1 MKNLRKILVASLFT
15 VAFYAQAQERET
27 LTIPLSDPSKE
38 SKLNLSLVTGSIR
51 VVSYAGKDI
60 VVDAVVAKDEETK
73 SRPAEKDGMKR
84 LNVGNAGFEITAKEV
99 NNVVKVGVDKP
110 TLNVSFTVKVPQKT
124 SLKLSTV
131 NNGDIYVDNVN
142 GNLEISNV
150 NGDIKLKNI
159 AGSVSANT
167 INGDVIVNF
176 TDVTANSAMAF
187 TNLNG
192 KIDVAFPANYK
203 ANVKLKTD
211 RGDIYSDFDIDIDK
225 TNAKAIQTTD
235 KEKGLYKLKKDDW
248 TYGKINGG
256 GAEMTMKSMNG
267 DIFIRKAK

>member
-1 MKNLRKILVASLFT
+1 MKNLKNILVAALLT
-15 VAFYAQAQERET
+15 VGFYAQAQERET
-27 LTIPLSDPSKE
+27 LTIPLSDQTKE
-38 SKLNLSLVTGSIR
+38 GKLTIGIVTGSIK
-51 VVSYAGKDI
+51 VVSHAGKDI
-60 VVDAVVAKDEETK
+60 IVDAVVAREDENRGK
-73 SRPAEKDGMKR
+73 PVEKDGMKR
-84 LNVGNAGFEITAKEV
+84 LNVGGGGFEITAKEI
-99 NNVVKVGVDKP
+99 NNVIKVGVDKP
-110 TLNVSFTVKVPQKT
+110 NLNVSFTVKVPQKM

-131 NNGDIYVDNVN
+131 NNGDINVDNVS

-150 NGDIKLKNI
+150 NGDIRLKNV

-167 INGDVIVNF
+167 INGDVVVNF
-176 TDVTANSAMAF
+176 TDVTANTAMAF

-192 KIDVAFPANYK
+192 KIDVTFPANYK
-203 ANVKLKTD
+203 ANVKVKTD
-211 RGDIYSDFDIDIDK
+211 RGDIFSDFDIDIDK
-225 TNAKAIQTTD
+225 TPSKVTQTTD